1 VTNRYPRLRCA
12 ALNCPI
18 EASTDVAI
26 MMRHFGFR
34 SLNASRIVYV
44 VEDEAA
50 NRRRYGFAYRTL
62 DEHGEQGE
70 EIHRRVGP

>member
-1 VTNRYPRLRCA
+1 
-12 ALNCPI
+12 
-18 EASTDVAI
+18 

-34 SLNASRIVYV
+34 SLNACRIVYV
-44 VEDEAA
+44 VEGEAA